1 MPDLA
6 LNTAEVGRV
15 VASQRTPLLP
25 ISAARMLNNY
35 NDKMPR
41 ANPEPNTIAPL
52 LKGGKGEGPPSKG
65 GGSFAQ
71 HTRGEIIVR

>member
-1 MPDLA
+1 MLDSA

-15 VASQRTPLLP
+15 AASQRTPLLP

-52 LKGGKGEGPPSKG
+52 RKGGNG
-65 GGSFAQ
+65 AQ
-71 HTRGEIIVR
+71 PNSQEI